1 MALTND
7 IAEQFLDSILSLNKI
22 SNEVIEKYGV
32 DEIINRISSSLV
44 GEEREKAI
52 ISGIKELKEQ
62 KVSYKELK
70 EQAIE
75 FRKNIES
82 TVDEFE
88 PETLEKKKIM
98 IGIFSIIADIQDEIL
113 FRYPEDN
120 DTVLYFQL
128 LNPNAKIPTYAHDGD
143 AGADIYI
150 PETVTIPANA
160 RGFKVATGLCCA
172 IPDGWEIQIR
182 PRSGMSMKTPLRISN
197 APGTIDSSY
206 MGEWC
211 ILFDNLSNESYTINA
226 GDRIAQAILKPSYSF
241 LGKIVDDIHSV
252 KITERNDG
260 GFGSS
265 GA

>member
-1 MALTND
+1 MAND
-7 IAEQFLDSILSLNKI
+7 VFEQFFESLLSINKLPNEVIERYGVEEILNKI
-22 SNEVIEKYGV
+22 S
-32 DEIINRISSSLV
+32 SSLI

-52 ISGIKELKEQ
+52 NSGIKELKEQ
-62 KVSYKELK
+62 GLNYDEVKANS
-70 EQAIE
+70 IE
-75 FRKNIES
+75 FRNSIKEIVEELKPTS
-82 TVDEFE
+82 E
-88 PETLEKKKIM
+88 EKRKIM
-98 IGIFSIIADIQDEIL
+98 TEILSITADIQDEIL
-113 FRYPEDN
+113 MRYAENN
-120 DTVLYFQL
+120 DAVLSFQFL
-128 LNPNAKIPTYAHDGD
+128 KPNAKIPTYAHDGD

-150 PETVTIPANA
+150 PETVIIPANA

-197 APGTIDSSY
+197 TPGTIDSSY

-211 ILFDNLSNESYTINA
+211 ILFDNLSNESYVINA
-226 GDRIAQAILKPSYSF
+226 GDRVAQAVLKPSYSF